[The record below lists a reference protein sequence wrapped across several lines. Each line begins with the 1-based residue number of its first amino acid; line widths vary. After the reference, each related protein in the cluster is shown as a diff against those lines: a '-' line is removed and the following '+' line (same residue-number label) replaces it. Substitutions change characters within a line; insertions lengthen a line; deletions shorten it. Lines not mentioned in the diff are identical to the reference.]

1 MNVAVIDGMT
11 VDDAVLAGRNAAP
24 SDPEPGTSIMLALN
38 GEYVEG
44 DKPVA
49 PGDELALIPPV
60 SGGSDEIKTGLD
72 WVFVTADV
80 LDPEPLT
87 DFVTTG
93 VDGAVVTFLGVTRDH
108 NEGRTVL
115 HLEYQ
120 AYQPMAENKI
130 VEIIGTY
137 AKDKA
142 ALASATDDTNI
153 LEDLKVNSARL
164 VDVIL
169 DFEDAFDI
177 EVEDEDADKVNTI
190 GDALS
195 LIAAKI

>member
-1 MNVAVIDGMT
+1 MDQ
-11 VDDAVLAGRNAAP
+11 
-24 SDPEPGTSIMLALN
+24 
-38 GEYVEG
+38 
-44 DKPVA
+44 
-49 PGDELALIPPV
+49 DEVRA
-60 SGGSDEIKTGLD
+60 
-72 WVFVTADV
+72 
-80 LDPEPLT
+80 
-87 DFVTTG
+87 
-93 VDGAVVTFLGVTRDH
+93 
-108 NEGRTVL
+108 
-115 HLEYQ
+115 
-120 AYQPMAENKI
+120 KI

-137 AKDKA
+137 AKDKE

-190 GDALS
+190 GDAVS